1 MMARSKR
8 ILLDSSFYLQ
18 TNVVQ
23 QAREL
28 LGCLLYTNDDG
39 VVTSGIIT
47 ETEAYAG
54 ISDRASH
61 AYGGRLTKRTEVM
74 FRQGGIA
81 YVYLCYGMYQLFN
94 VVTAPEGI
102 PNAILIRA
110 IAPLEGLETMLLRR
124 GKQQNA
130 KGLADGPGK
139 LTIALGISLSH
150 NGLPIDGRTIG
161 IERFIQPDPAEIN
174 AGPRIGVDYAGE
186 DALLPYRFVLN
197 EKSINWETVKRSLLL
212 S

>member
-1 MMARSKR
+1 
-8 ILLDSSFYLQ
+8 
-18 TNVVQ
+18 
-23 QAREL
+23 
-28 LGCLLYTNDDG
+28 
-39 VVTSGIIT
+39 
-47 ETEAYAG
+47 
-54 ISDRASH
+54 
-61 AYGGRLTKRTEVM
+61 
-74 FRQGGIA
+74 
-81 YVYLCYGMYQLFN
+81 MYQLFN

-124 GKQQNA
+124 GRQQNA

-150 NGLPIDGRTIG
+150 NGLPIDGKTIG
-161 IERFIQPDPAEIN
+161 IERFNQPDPAEIN

-212 S
+212 G